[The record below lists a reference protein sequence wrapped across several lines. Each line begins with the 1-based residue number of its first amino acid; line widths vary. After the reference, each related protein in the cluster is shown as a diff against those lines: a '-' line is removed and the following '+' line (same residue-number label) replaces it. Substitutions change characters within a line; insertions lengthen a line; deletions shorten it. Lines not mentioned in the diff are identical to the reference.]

1 MTGPEEKIARI
12 KEEIID
18 VPIASY
24 EEAAKFAEG
33 YDLKNRQEELVK
45 LLLKIDSLCREND
58 IKYSIAYGS
67 NLGAYRYRRE
77 GFVVTVSVDEEI
89 FHIADAHEHVPF
101 ELDFRVVF
109 KPVFHVCTRQIVPR
123 SGIGNHIFIR
133 TFAILYD
140 HFLMLFD

>member
-12 KEEIID
+12 KEEIKD

-58 IKYSIAYGS
+58 IKYS
-67 NLGAYRYRRE
+67 
-77 GFVVTVSVDEEI
+77 
-89 FHIADAHEHVPF
+89 
-101 ELDFRVVF
+101 
-109 KPVFHVCTRQIVPR
+109 
-123 SGIGNHIFIR
+123 
-133 TFAILYD
+133 
-140 HFLMLFD
+140 